1 MSQKKKQIRKILNY
15 IKSLFAKLFQIFSN
29 IYFRIKYS
37 AKSDKKNFELYQVF
51 MNNCLC
57 QNVSIVPCC
66 ILLMG
71 VHMLIVLLNMYMY
84 ILGYHNF
91 KKNWNLFKIAF
102 TSLSC

>member
-51 MNNCLC
+51 MNTCLF
-57 QNVSIVPCC
+57 QNVPIVPYC
-66 ILLMG
+66 ILLM
-71 VHMLIVLLNMYMY
+71 H
-84 ILGYHNF
+84 
-91 KKNWNLFKIAF
+91 
-102 TSLSC
+102 